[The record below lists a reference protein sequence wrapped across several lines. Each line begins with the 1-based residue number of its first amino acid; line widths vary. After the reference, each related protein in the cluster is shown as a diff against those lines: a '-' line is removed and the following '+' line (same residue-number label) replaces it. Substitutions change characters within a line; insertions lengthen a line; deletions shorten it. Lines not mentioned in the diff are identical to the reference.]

1 METDLCIL
9 PGGTNGMEQS
19 SLKALVWFS
28 AGVEALRKGTDCDDW
43 GELLVSSDP
52 PRHSSMSTAK
62 ERVAP
67 KGENSVLEESIN
79 LGVTLATASV
89 TFSVAQLT

>member
-1 METDLCIL
+1 MHIAWRNKWDGAEFSKDFGVVFSR
-9 PGGTNGMEQS
+9 GGSTKKGM
-19 SLKALVWFS
+19 
-28 AGVEALRKGTDCDDW
+28 GIDCDGW

-52 PRHSSMSTAK
+52 PRHSSISTAK
-62 ERVAP
+62 EHVAP